1 MNEIERMIAG
11 EVYFAS
17 DSMIFEK
24 YKYAKDMNRLYNLTT
39 DAEESKRLKIITDL
53 FGKIGENFHIEP
65 PFRCDYGFNIEI
77 GKNFYAN
84 YECIILDV
92 CKVNIGDN
100 VFFGPRVS
108 IYTAT
113 HPISAKIRNTG
124 LEFGKNITIGNDVWI
139 GGDSVINPG
148 VNIGNNVVIGSG
160 SVVTKNIPS
169 NVIAVGNPC
178 KVIKEITEE
187 DDIYWTKVYDNY
199 LENKK

>member
-17 DSMIFEK
+17 DSKISEK

-39 DAEESKRLKIITDL
+39 DSEESKRLEIITNL

-100 VFFGPRVS
+100 VFLGPRVS
-108 IYTAT
+108 IYTAA
-113 HPISAKIRNTG
+113 HPISSKIRNTG
-124 LEFGKNITIGNDVWI
+124 LEFGKSITIGNNVWI
-139 GGDSVINPG
+139 GGDSIINPG
-148 VNIGNNVVIGSG
+148 VNIGSNVVIGSG

-187 DDIYWTKVYDNY
+187 DDIYWEKVYDNY